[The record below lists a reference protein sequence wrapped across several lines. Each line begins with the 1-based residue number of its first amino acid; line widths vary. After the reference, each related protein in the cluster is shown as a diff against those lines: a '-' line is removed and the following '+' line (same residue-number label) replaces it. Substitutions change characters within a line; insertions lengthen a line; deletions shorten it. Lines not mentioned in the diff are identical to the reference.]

1 MKDLTSHQC
10 YIQPEEE
17 EGLEPTLF
25 VYADIEAMDLPDG
38 SFQPNL
44 VLVLDEC
51 EAVSVNLASWRLVF
65 DV

>member
-1 MKDLTSHQC
+1 MAC
-10 YIQPEEE
+10 QPEEEEEE

-25 VYADIEAMDLPDG
+25 VYADIEVMVLPDG

-44 VLVLDEC
+44 VPVLDEC

-65 DV
+65 GV